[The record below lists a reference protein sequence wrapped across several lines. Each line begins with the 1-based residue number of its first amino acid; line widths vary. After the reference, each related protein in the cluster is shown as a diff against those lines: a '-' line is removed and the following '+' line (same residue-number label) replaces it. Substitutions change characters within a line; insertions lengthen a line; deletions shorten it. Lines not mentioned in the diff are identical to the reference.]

1 MVCWDHPKNKK
12 GCAFMKKKTMRMLS
26 AALAVTLL
34 SGCGAAQT
42 STPAETS
49 VNQAMLLEKSAQ
61 PQESAYTFPEKFTGD
76 WTGQEGKLTIHADAQ
91 VVAEL
96 GTALPTATV
105 EPREFNQED
114 VDNLLKVFLK
124 GEPLYSHVQTKQE
137 LQGHLDYIN
146 SPDWTSDPGK
156 PSDPASLEA
165 RRKELN
171 AWYTAEIAKAPE
183 EKPIL
188 HGFSDSDDP
197 KWIGGTATVDGTEWE
212 VSIRNDIDGGWT
224 SAYIERTDYKY
235 RDYTIPLPDASKEE
249 SIARGNA
256 LMQALGLDNF
266 VLTDVQQWSVELP
279 GDNGVWRLYYAPTVN
294 GIPVPGVRQ
303 DITQTHDGTVYQ
315 DYQYWDYA
323 CKDSENPD
331 TVSWYLENILL
342 DVGKDGILSFNWT
355 APSTQPVVQ
364 QPQSA
369 LLPFEEIA
377 SIANTMLPEVI
388 VGPKET
394 PLTKLDQYNGFDTR
408 MDVDITKV
416 SLSLMRIRDKGSL
429 QGTIVPVW
437 DFWGTSDWYDAEPNA
452 YGYQEKGMNYEYQPM
467 LTLNAVDGT
476 VVNRQLGY

>member
-1 MVCWDHPKNKK
+1 
-12 GCAFMKKKTMRMLS
+12 MKKKTMRMLS

-42 STPAETS
+42 NTPAETS

-197 KWIGGTATVDGTEWE
+197 KRIGGTATVDGIKWE

-224 SAYIERTDYKY
+224 AAYIERTDYKY
-235 RDYTIPLPDASKEE
+235 RDYSIQLPDASKEE

-256 LMQALGLDNF
+256 LMQALGLQNF
-266 VLTDVQQWSVELP
+266 VLTDAQQWSVELP
-279 GDNGVWRLYYAPTVN
+279 GDNGIWRLYYAPTVN
-294 GIPVPGVRQ
+294 GFPIAGARQ

-342 DVGKDGILSFNWT
+342 DVGKDGVLCFAWT

-394 PLTKLDQYNGFDTR
+394 PLTKLDQYNGFETR

-437 DFWGTSDWYDAEPNA
+437 DFWGTSDWYDAEPND
-452 YGYQEKGMNYEYQPM
+452 YGYQEKGMRYEYQPM

>member
-42 STPAETS
+42 NTPAETS

-61 PQESAYTFPEKFTGD
+61 PQESAYTFPKKFTGD

-105 EPREFNQED
+105 KPREFNQED
-114 VDNLLKVFLK
+114 VDNLLKVLLK

-212 VSIRNDIDGGWT
+212 VSIRNDTDYGWT

-256 LMQALGLDNF
+256 LMQALGLQNF
-266 VLTDVQQWSVELP
+266 VLTDAQQWSVELP
-279 GDNGVWRLYYAPTVN
+279 GDNGIWRLYYAPTVN
-294 GIPVPGVRQ
+294 GFPVPGVRQ
-303 DITQTHDGTVYQ
+303 DTTQTHDGTVYQ

-342 DVGKDGILSFNWT
+342 DVGKDGVLCFAWT
-355 APSTQPVVQ
+355 APSTQPMVQ
-364 QPQSA
+364 QAQSA

-377 SIANTMLPEVI
+377 AIADTMLPEVI
-388 VGPKET
+388 QGPDGRVLVEV
-394 PLTKLDQYNGFDTR
+394 DQYNGFETR

-476 VVNRQLGY
+476 VVDRQLGY

>member
-1 MVCWDHPKNKK
+1 
-12 GCAFMKKKTMRMLS
+12 MKKKTMRMLS

-42 STPAETS
+42 NTPAETS

-105 EPREFNQED
+105 EPREFTQED

-124 GEPLYSHVQTKQE
+124 REPLYSHVQTKQE

-197 KWIGGTATVDGTEWE
+197 KRIGGTATVNGIKWC
-212 VSIRNDIDGGWT
+212 VSIWNNLGDFFTNASIIREDF
-224 SAYIERTDYKY
+224 KY
-235 RDYTIPLPDASKEE
+235 RDHDIPLPEASKEE
-249 SIARGNA
+249 AVAQGNA
-256 LMQALGLDNF
+256 LMQELGFDNF
-266 VLTDVQQWSVELP
+266 VLVDAQQWSVELP
-279 GDNGVWRLYYAPTVN
+279 GDNGIWRLYYAPTVN
-294 GIPVPGVRQ
+294 GFPIAGARQ

-315 DYQYWDYA
+315 DCQYWYYSA
-323 CKDSENPD
+323 SEETNPD
-331 TVSWYLENILL
+331 TVAWELENIYL
-342 DVGKDGILSFNWT
+342 DVGKNGILSFDWT
-355 APSTQPVVQ
+355 SPSTRPVVRQ
-364 QPQSA
+364 AEST

-377 SIANTMLPEVI
+377 AIADTMLPEVI
-388 VGPKET
+388 QGPDGRVLVEV
-394 PLTKLDQYNGFDTR
+394 DQYNGFDTR

-452 YGYQEKGMNYEYQPM
+452 YGYQEKGMNYEFQPM

-476 VVNRQLGY
+476 VVDRQLGY

>member
-1 MVCWDHPKNKK
+1 
-12 GCAFMKKKTMRMLS
+12 MKKKTMRMLS

-42 STPAETS
+42 NTPAETS

-61 PQESAYTFPEKFTGD
+61 PQESAYTFPKKFTGD

-171 AWYTAEIAKAPE
+171 DWYTAEIAKAPE

-197 KWIGGTATVDGTEWE
+197 KRIGGTATVDGIKWC
-212 VSIRNDIDGGWT
+212 VSIWNNLGDFFTHAAIIR
-224 SAYIERTDYKY
+224 EDYKY
-235 RDYTIPLPDASKEE
+235 RDYDIPLPEASKEE
-249 SIARGNA
+249 AVAEGNA
-256 LMQALGLDNF
+256 LMQELGFDNF
-266 VLTDVQQWSVELP
+266 ALVDVQQWSPQLP
-279 GDNGVWRLYYAPTVN
+279 KDNGIWRLYYAPTVN
-294 GIPVPGVRQ
+294 GIPVPGARQ
-303 DITQTHDGTVYQ
+303 DTTQTHDGTVYQ
-315 DYQYWDYA
+315 DCWYWCYA
-323 CKDSENPD
+323 ASEESNPD
-331 TVSWYLENILL
+331 TVAWELENIYL
-342 DVGKDGILSFNWT
+342 DVGRDGILSFDWT

-364 QPQSA
+364 QAQSA

-377 SIANTMLPEVI
+377 AIADTMLPEVI

-394 PLTKLDQYNGFDTR
+394 PLTQLDQYNGFDTR

-452 YGYQEKGMNYEYQPM
+452 YGYQEKGMNYEYRPM

>member
-1 MVCWDHPKNKK
+1 
-12 GCAFMKKKTMRMLS
+12 MKKKTMRMLS

-42 STPAETS
+42 NTPAETS

-197 KWIGGTATVDGTEWE
+197 KRIGGTATVDGTEWE
-212 VSIRNDIDGGWT
+212 VSIRNDTDYGWT

-249 SIARGNA
+249 SIAQGNA
-256 LMQALGLDNF
+256 LMQALGLQNF
-266 VLTDVQQWSVELP
+266 VLTDAQQWNVELP
-279 GDNGVWRLYYAPTVN
+279 GDNGIWRLYYAPTVN
-294 GIPVPGVRQ
+294 GFPVPGVRQ
-303 DITQTHDGTVYQ
+303 DTTQTHDGTVYH

-342 DVGKDGILSFNWT
+342 DVGKDGVLCFAWT

-364 QPQSA
+364 QAQST

-377 SIANTMLPEVI
+377 AIADTMLPEVI
-388 VGPKET
+388 QGPDGRVLVEV
-394 PLTKLDQYNGFDTR
+394 DQYNGFETR

-476 VVNRQLGY
+476 VVDRQLGY

>member
-1 MVCWDHPKNKK
+1 
-12 GCAFMKKKTMRMLS
+12 MKKKTMRMLS

-42 STPAETS
+42 NTPAETS

-197 KWIGGTATVDGTEWE
+197 KRIGGTATVDGIKWE

-224 SAYIERTDYKY
+224 AAYIERTDYKY
-235 RDYTIPLPDASKEE
+235 RDYSIQLPDASKEE

-256 LMQALGLDNF
+256 LMQALGLQNF
-266 VLTDVQQWSVELP
+266 VLTDAQQWSVELP
-279 GDNGVWRLYYAPTVN
+279 GDNGIWRLYYAPTVN
-294 GIPVPGVRQ
+294 GFPIAGARQ

-342 DVGKDGILSFNWT
+342 DVGKDGVLCFAWT

-394 PLTKLDQYNGFDTR
+394 PLTQLDQYNGFDTR

-476 VVNRQLGY
+476 VVDRQLGY

>member
-1 MVCWDHPKNKK
+1 
-12 GCAFMKKKTMRMLS
+12 MKKKTMRMLS

-42 STPAETS
+42 NTPAETS

-61 PQESAYTFPEKFTGD
+61 PQESAYTFPKKFTGD

-171 AWYTAEIAKAPE
+171 DWYTAEIAKAPE

-197 KWIGGTATVDGTEWE
+197 KRIGGTATVDGIKWC
-212 VSIRNDIDGGWT
+212 VSIWNNLGDFFTHASIIR
-224 SAYIERTDYKY
+224 EDYKY
-235 RDYTIPLPDASKEE
+235 RDYDIPLPEASKEE
-249 SIARGNA
+249 AVAEGNA
-256 LMQALGLDNF
+256 LMQELGFDNF
-266 VLTDVQQWSVELP
+266 ALVDVQQWSPQLP
-279 GDNGVWRLYYAPTVN
+279 KDNGIWRLYYAPTVN
-294 GIPVPGVRQ
+294 GIPVPGARQ
-303 DITQTHDGTVYQ
+303 DTTQTHDGTVYQ
-315 DYQYWDYA
+315 DCWYWCYA
-323 CKDSENPD
+323 ASEESNPD
-331 TVSWYLENILL
+331 TVAWELENIYL
-342 DVGKDGILSFNWT
+342 DVGRDGILSFDWT

-364 QPQSA
+364 QAQSA

-377 SIANTMLPEVI
+377 AIADTMLPEVI

-394 PLTKLDQYNGFDTR
+394 PLTQLDQYNGFDTR

-452 YGYQEKGMNYEYQPM
+452 YGYQEKGMNYEYRPM

>member
-1 MVCWDHPKNKK
+1 
-12 GCAFMKKKTMRMLS
+12 MKKKTMRMLS

-42 STPAETS
+42 NTPAETS

-91 VVAEL
+91 VVEEL

-171 AWYTAEIAKAPE
+171 DWYTAEIAKAPE
-183 EKPIL
+183 EKLIL

-197 KWIGGTATVDGTEWE
+197 KWIGGTATVDGIKWE

-224 SAYIERTDYKY
+224 AAYIERTDYKY
-235 RDYTIPLPDASKEE
+235 RDYSIQLPDASKEE

-256 LMQALGLDNF
+256 LMQALGLQNF
-266 VLTDVQQWSVELP
+266 VLTDAQQWSVELP
-279 GDNGVWRLYYAPTVN
+279 GDNGIWRLYYAPTVN
-294 GIPVPGVRQ
+294 GFPIAGARQ

-331 TVSWYLENILL
+331 TVSWDLENILL
-342 DVGKDGILSFNWT
+342 DVGKNGVLRFAWT
-355 APSTQPVVQ
+355 APSTKPVVRQ
-364 QPQSA
+364 AEST

-394 PLTKLDQYNGFDTR
+394 PLTQLDQYNGFDTR

-437 DFWGTSDWYDAEPNA
+437 DFWGTSDWYDAEPNV
-452 YGYQEKGMNYEYQPM
+452 YGYQEKGMSYDFQPM

-476 VVNRQLGY
+476 VVDRQLGY

>member
-1 MVCWDHPKNKK
+1 
-12 GCAFMKKKTMRMLS
+12 MKKKTMRMLS

-42 STPAETS
+42 NTPAETS

-105 EPREFNQED
+105 EPREFTQED

-124 GEPLYSHVQTKQE
+124 REPLYSHVQTKQE

-197 KWIGGTATVDGTEWE
+197 KRIGGTATVNGIKWC
-212 VSIRNDIDGGWT
+212 VSIWNNLGDFFTNASIIREDF
-224 SAYIERTDYKY
+224 KY
-235 RDYTIPLPDASKEE
+235 RDYDIPLPEASKEE
-249 SIARGNA
+249 AVAQGNA
-256 LMQALGLDNF
+256 LMQELGFDNF
-266 VLTDVQQWSVELP
+266 VLVDAQQWSVELP
-279 GDNGVWRLYYAPTVN
+279 GDNGIWRLYYAPTVN
-294 GIPVPGVRQ
+294 GFPIAGARQ

-315 DYQYWDYA
+315 DCQYWYYSA
-323 CKDSENPD
+323 SEETNPD
-331 TVSWYLENILL
+331 TVAWELENIYL
-342 DVGKDGILSFNWT
+342 DVGKNGILSFDWT
-355 APSTQPVVQ
+355 SPSTRPVVRQ
-364 QPQSA
+364 AEST

-377 SIANTMLPEVI
+377 AIADTMLPEVI
-388 VGPKET
+388 QGPDGRVLVEV
-394 PLTKLDQYNGFDTR
+394 DQYNGFDTR

-452 YGYQEKGMNYEYQPM
+452 YGYQEKGMNYDFQPM

-476 VVNRQLGY
+476 VVDRQLGY

>member
-1 MVCWDHPKNKK
+1 
-12 GCAFMKKKTMRMLS
+12 MKKKTMRMLS

-452 YGYQEKGMNYEYQPM
+452 YGYQEKGMNYEYQPI

>member
-1 MVCWDHPKNKK
+1 
-12 GCAFMKKKTMRMLS
+12 MKKKTMRMLS

-91 VVAEL
+91 VAAEL

-105 EPREFNQED
+105 EPREFTQED

-197 KWIGGTATVDGTEWE
+197 KRIGGTATVDGIKWE

-224 SAYIERTDYKY
+224 EACIERTDYKY
-235 RDYTIPLPDASKEE
+235 RDYSIQLPDASKEE

-256 LMQALGLDNF
+256 LMQELGFDNF
-266 VLTDVQQWSVELP
+266 VLVDAQQWSVELP
-279 GDNGVWRLYYAPTVN
+279 GDNGIWRLYYAPTVN
-294 GIPVPGVRQ
+294 GFPIAGARQ

-342 DVGKDGILSFNWT
+342 DVGKNGVLRFAWT
-355 APSTQPVVQ
+355 APSTKPVVRQ
-364 QPQSA
+364 AEST

-377 SIANTMLPEVI
+377 AIADTMLPEVI

-437 DFWGTSDWYDAEPNA
+437 DFWGTSDWYDAEPND
-452 YGYQEKGMNYEYQPM
+452 YGYQEKGMRYEYQPM

-476 VVNRQLGY
+476 VVDRQLGY

>member
-1 MVCWDHPKNKK
+1 
-12 GCAFMKKKTMRMLS
+12 MKKKTMRMLS

-42 STPAETS
+42 NTPAETS

-105 EPREFNQED
+105 EPREFTQED

-197 KWIGGTATVDGTEWE
+197 KRIGGTATVDGIKWE

-224 SAYIERTDYKY
+224 AAYIERTDYKY
-235 RDYTIPLPDASKEE
+235 RDYSIQLPDASKEE

-256 LMQALGLDNF
+256 LMQALGLQNF
-266 VLTDVQQWSVELP
+266 VLTDAQQWSVELP
-279 GDNGVWRLYYAPTVN
+279 GDNGIWRLYYAPTVN
-294 GIPVPGVRQ
+294 GFPIAGARQ

-342 DVGKDGILSFNWT
+342 DVGKDGVLCFAWT

-452 YGYQEKGMNYEYQPM
+452 YGYQEKGMNYEYRPM

>member
-1 MVCWDHPKNKK
+1 
-12 GCAFMKKKTMRMLS
+12 MKKKTMRMLS

-61 PQESAYTFPEKFTGD
+61 PQEGAYTFPEKFTGD

-105 EPREFNQED
+105 EPREFTQED

-197 KWIGGTATVDGTEWE
+197 KRIGGTATVDGIKWE

-224 SAYIERTDYKY
+224 EACIERTDYKY
-235 RDYTIPLPDASKEE
+235 RDYSIQLPDASKEE

-256 LMQALGLDNF
+256 LMQELGFDNF
-266 VLTDVQQWSVELP
+266 VLVDAQQWSVELP
-279 GDNGVWRLYYAPTVN
+279 GDNGIWRLYYAPTVN
-294 GIPVPGVRQ
+294 GFPIAGARQ

-342 DVGKDGILSFNWT
+342 DVGKNGVLRFAWT
-355 APSTQPVVQ
+355 APSTKPVVRQ
-364 QPQSA
+364 AEST

-377 SIANTMLPEVI
+377 AIADTMLPEVI

-416 SLSLMRIRDKGSL
+416 SLSLMRIRDKGFL

-452 YGYQEKGMNYEYQPM
+452 YGYQEKGMNYDFQPM

>member
-1 MVCWDHPKNKK
+1 
-12 GCAFMKKKTMRMLS
+12 MKKKTVRMLS

-42 STPAETS
+42 NTPAETS

-105 EPREFNQED
+105 EPREFTQED

-197 KWIGGTATVDGTEWE
+197 KRIGGTATVNGIKWC
-212 VSIRNDIDGGWT
+212 VSIWNNLGDFFTNASIIREDF
-224 SAYIERTDYKY
+224 KY
-235 RDYTIPLPDASKEE
+235 RDYDIPLPEASKEE
-249 SIARGNA
+249 AVAQGNA
-256 LMQALGLDNF
+256 LMQELGFDNF
-266 VLTDVQQWSVELP
+266 VLVDAQQWSVELP
-279 GDNGVWRLYYAPTVN
+279 GDNGIWRLHYAPTVN
-294 GIPVPGVRQ
+294 GFPIAGARQ

-315 DYQYWDYA
+315 DCQYWYYSA
-323 CKDSENPD
+323 SEETNPD
-331 TVSWYLENILL
+331 TVAWELENIYL
-342 DVGKDGILSFNWT
+342 DVGKNGILSFDWT
-355 APSTQPVVQ
+355 SPSTRPVVRQ
-364 QPQSA
+364 AEST

-377 SIANTMLPEVI
+377 AIADTMLPEVI
-388 VGPKET
+388 QGPDGRVLVEV
-394 PLTKLDQYNGFDTR
+394 DQYNGFDTR

-416 SLSLMRIRDKGSL
+416 SLTLMRIRDKGSL

-452 YGYQEKGMNYEYQPM
+452 YGYQEKGMNYDFQPM

-476 VVNRQLGY
+476 IVDRQLGY

>member
-1 MVCWDHPKNKK
+1 
-12 GCAFMKKKTMRMLS
+12 MKKKTMRMLS

-42 STPAETS
+42 NTPAETS

-197 KWIGGTATVDGTEWE
+197 KRIGGTATVNGIKWC
-212 VSIRNDIDGGWT
+212 VSIWNNLGDFFTNASIIREDFKYW
-224 SAYIERTDYKY
+224 DY
-235 RDYTIPLPDASKEE
+235 DIPLREASKEE
-249 SIARGNA
+249 AVAQGNA
-256 LMQALGLDNF
+256 LMQELGFDNF
-266 VLTDVQQWSVELP
+266 VLVDAQQWSVELP
-279 GDNGVWRLYYAPTVN
+279 GDNGIWRLYYAPTVN
-294 GIPVPGVRQ
+294 GFPIAGARQ

-342 DVGKDGILSFNWT
+342 DVGKNGVLRFAWT
-355 APSTQPVVQ
+355 APSTKPVVRQ
-364 QPQSA
+364 AEST

-394 PLTKLDQYNGFDTR
+394 PLTQLDQYNGFDTR

-452 YGYQEKGMNYEYQPM
+452 YGYQEKGMNYDFQPM

-476 VVNRQLGY
+476 VVDRQLGY

>member
-1 MVCWDHPKNKK
+1 
-12 GCAFMKKKTMRMLS
+12 MKKKTMRMLS

-42 STPAETS
+42 NTPAETS

-105 EPREFNQED
+105 EPREFTQED

-156 PSDPASLEA
+156 PSDPVSLEA

-183 EKPIL
+183 EKPVI
-188 HGFSDSDDP
+188 HGFYDSDEP
-197 KWIGGTATVDGTEWE
+197 NEVSGTATVDGIKWC
-212 VSIRNDIDGGWT
+212 VSIRNNLGDFFTNASI
-224 SAYIERTDYKY
+224 IREDYKY
-235 RDYTIPLPDASKEE
+235 RDYDIPLPEASKEE
-249 SIARGNA
+249 VVAQGNA
-256 LMQALGLDNF
+256 LMQELGFDNF
-266 VLTDVQQWSVELP
+266 ALVDAQQWSPQLP
-279 GDNGVWRLYYAPTVN
+279 RDNGIWRLYYAPTVN
-294 GIPVPGVRQ
+294 GFPVAGARQ
-303 DITQTHDGTVYQ
+303 DTTQTHDGTVYQ
-315 DYQYWDYA
+315 DCWYWCYA
-323 CKDSENPD
+323 ASEESNPD
-331 TVSWYLENILL
+331 TVAWELENIYL

-364 QPQSA
+364 QAQST

-377 SIANTMLPEVI
+377 SITNTMLPEVI

-394 PLTKLDQYNGFDTR
+394 PLTQLDQYNGFETR

-437 DFWGTSDWYDAEPNA
+437 DFWGTLDWYDAEPNA
-452 YGYQEKGMNYEYQPM
+452 YGYQEKGMNYDFQPM

>member
-1 MVCWDHPKNKK
+1 
-12 GCAFMKKKTMRMLS
+12 MKKKTMRMLS

-42 STPAETS
+42 NTPAETS

-105 EPREFNQED
+105 EPREFNQGD

-137 LQGHLDYIN
+137 LQEHLDYIN

-197 KWIGGTATVDGTEWE
+197 KWIGGTATVDGIKWE

-224 SAYIERTDYKY
+224 EACIERTDYKY
-235 RDYTIPLPDASKEE
+235 RDYSIQLPDASKEE

-256 LMQALGLDNF
+256 LMQALGLQNF
-266 VLTDVQQWSVELP
+266 VLTDAQQWSVELP
-279 GDNGVWRLYYAPTVN
+279 GDNGIWRLYYAPTVN
-294 GIPVPGVRQ
+294 GFPIAGARQ

-331 TVSWYLENILL
+331 TVSWDLENILL
-342 DVGKDGILSFNWT
+342 DVGKNGVLRFAWT
-355 APSTQPVVQ
+355 SPSTQPVVRQ
-364 QPQSA
+364 AEST

-377 SIANTMLPEVI
+377 AIADTMLPEVI

-394 PLTKLDQYNGFDTR
+394 PLTQLDQYNGFDTR

-452 YGYQEKGMNYEYQPM
+452 YGYQEKGMNYDFQPM

-476 VVNRQLGY
+476 VVDRQLGY

>member
-1 MVCWDHPKNKK
+1 
-12 GCAFMKKKTMRMLS
+12 MKKKTMRMLS

-42 STPAETS
+42 NTPAETS

-197 KWIGGTATVDGTEWE
+197 KWIGGTATVDGIKWE

-224 SAYIERTDYKY
+224 AAYIERTDYKY
-235 RDYTIPLPDASKEE
+235 RDYSIQLPDASKEE

-256 LMQALGLDNF
+256 LMQALGLQNF
-266 VLTDVQQWSVELP
+266 VLTDAQQWSVELP
-279 GDNGVWRLYYAPTVN
+279 GDNGIWRLYYAPTVN
-294 GIPVPGVRQ
+294 GFPIAGARQ

-331 TVSWYLENILL
+331 TVSWDLENILL
-342 DVGKDGILSFNWT
+342 DVGKNGVLRFAWM
-355 APSTQPVVQ
+355 APSTQPVVRQ
-364 QPQSA
+364 AEST

-394 PLTKLDQYNGFDTR
+394 PLTQLDQYNGFDTR

-452 YGYQEKGMNYEYQPM
+452 YGYQEKGMNYDFQPM

-476 VVNRQLGY
+476 VVDRQLGY

>member
-1 MVCWDHPKNKK
+1 
-12 GCAFMKKKTMRMLS
+12 MKKKTMRMLS

-42 STPAETS
+42 NTPAETS

-105 EPREFNQED
+105 EPREFTQED
-114 VDNLLKVFLK
+114 VGNLLKVFLK

-197 KWIGGTATVDGTEWE
+197 KRIGGTATVDGIKWE

-224 SAYIERTDYKY
+224 AAYIERTDYKY
-235 RDYTIPLPDASKEE
+235 RDYSIQLPDASKEE

-256 LMQALGLDNF
+256 LMQALGLQNF
-266 VLTDVQQWSVELP
+266 VLTDAQQWSVELP
-279 GDNGVWRLYYAPTVN
+279 GDNGIWRLYYAPTVN
-294 GIPVPGVRQ
+294 GFPIAGARQ

-342 DVGKDGILSFNWT
+342 DVGKDGVLCFAWT

-394 PLTKLDQYNGFDTR
+394 PLTQLDQYNGFDTR

-452 YGYQEKGMNYEYQPM
+452 YGYQEKGMNYDFQPM

-476 VVNRQLGY
+476 VVDRQLGY

>member
-1 MVCWDHPKNKK
+1 
-12 GCAFMKKKTMRMLS
+12 MKKKTMRMLS

-42 STPAETS
+42 NTPAETS

-76 WTGQEGKLTIHADAQ
+76 WTGQEGKLTVHADAQ

-105 EPREFNQED
+105 EPREFTQED

-197 KWIGGTATVDGTEWE
+197 KRIGGTATVDGIKWE

-224 SAYIERTDYKY
+224 AAYIERTDYKY
-235 RDYTIPLPDASKEE
+235 RDYSIQLPDASKEE

-256 LMQALGLDNF
+256 LMQALGLQNF
-266 VLTDVQQWSVELP
+266 VLTDAQQWSVELP
-279 GDNGVWRLYYAPTVN
+279 GDNGIWRLYYAPTVN
-294 GIPVPGVRQ
+294 GFPIAGARQ

-342 DVGKDGILSFNWT
+342 DVGKDGVLCFAWT

-394 PLTKLDQYNGFDTR
+394 PLTQLDQYNGFDTR

-476 VVNRQLGY
+476 VVDRQLGY

>member
-1 MVCWDHPKNKK
+1 
-12 GCAFMKKKTMRMLS
+12 MKKKAMRMLS

-42 STPAETS
+42 NTPAETS

-197 KWIGGTATVDGTEWE
+197 KWIGGTATVDGIKWE

-224 SAYIERTDYKY
+224 AAYIERTDYKY
-235 RDYTIPLPDASKEE
+235 RDYSIQLPDASKEE

-256 LMQALGLDNF
+256 LMQALGLQNF
-266 VLTDVQQWSVELP
+266 VLTDAQQWSVELP
-279 GDNGVWRLYYAPTVN
+279 GDNGIWRLYYAPTVN
-294 GIPVPGVRQ
+294 GFPIAGARQ

-323 CKDSENPD
+323 CTDSENPD

-342 DVGKDGILSFNWT
+342 DVGKNGVLRFAWT
-355 APSTQPVVQ
+355 APSTKPVVRQ
-364 QPQSA
+364 AEST

-377 SIANTMLPEVI
+377 AIADTMLPEVI

-452 YGYQEKGMNYEYQPM
+452 YGYQEKGMRYEYQPM

>member
-42 STPAETS
+42 NTPAETS

-105 EPREFNQED
+105 EPREFNQGD

-197 KWIGGTATVDGTEWE
+197 KWIGGTATVDGIKWE

-224 SAYIERTDYKY
+224 AAYIERTDYKY
-235 RDYTIPLPDASKEE
+235 RDYSIQLPDASKEE

-256 LMQALGLDNF
+256 LMQALGLQNF
-266 VLTDVQQWSVELP
+266 VLTDAQQWSVELP
-279 GDNGVWRLYYAPTVN
+279 GDNGIWRLYYAPTVN
-294 GIPVPGVRQ
+294 GFPIAGARQ

-342 DVGKDGILSFNWT
+342 DVGKNGVLRFAWT
-355 APSTQPVVQ
+355 APSTKPVVRQ
-364 QPQSA
+364 AEST

-452 YGYQEKGMNYEYQPM
+452 YGYQEKGMNYDFQPM

-476 VVNRQLGY
+476 VVDRQLGY

>member
-1 MVCWDHPKNKK
+1 
-12 GCAFMKKKTMRMLS
+12 MKKKTMRMLS

-42 STPAETS
+42 NTPAETS

-105 EPREFNQED
+105 EPREFTQED

-183 EKPIL
+183 EKPVI
-188 HGFSDSDDP
+188 HGFYDSDEP
-197 KWIGGTATVDGTEWE
+197 NEVSGTATVDGIKWC
-212 VSIRNDIDGGWT
+212 VSIRNNLGDFFTNASI
-224 SAYIERTDYKY
+224 IREDYKY
-235 RDYTIPLPDASKEE
+235 RDYDIPLPEASKEE
-249 SIARGNA
+249 AVAQGNA
-256 LMQALGLDNF
+256 LMQELGFDNF
-266 VLTDVQQWSVELP
+266 ALVDAQQWSPQLP
-279 GDNGVWRLYYAPTVN
+279 KDNGVWRLYYAPTVN
-294 GIPVPGVRQ
+294 GFPVAGVRQ
-303 DITQTHDGTVYQ
+303 DTTQTHDGTVYQ
-315 DYQYWDYA
+315 DCWYWCYA
-323 CKDSENPD
+323 ASEESNPD
-331 TVSWYLENILL
+331 TVAWELENIYL
-342 DVGKDGILSFNWT
+342 DVGKDGILSFDWT

-364 QPQSA
+364 QAQST

-394 PLTKLDQYNGFDTR
+394 PLTQLDQYNGFDTR

-437 DFWGTSDWYDAEPNA
+437 DFWGTLDWYDAEPNA
-452 YGYQEKGMNYEYQPM
+452 YGYQEKGMNYDFQPM

>member
-1 MVCWDHPKNKK
+1 
-12 GCAFMKKKTMRMLS
+12 MKKKTMRMLS

-76 WTGQEGKLTIHADAQ
+76 WTGQECKLTIHADAQ

-105 EPREFNQED
+105 EPREFTQED

-124 GEPLYSHVQTKQE
+124 GEPLYSYVQTKQE
-137 LQGHLDYIN
+137 LQEHLDYIN

-197 KWIGGTATVDGTEWE
+197 KRIGGTATVDGIKWE

-224 SAYIERTDYKY
+224 AAYIERTDYKY
-235 RDYTIPLPDASKEE
+235 RDYSIQLPDASKEE

-256 LMQALGLDNF
+256 LMRELGFDNF
-266 VLTDVQQWSVELP
+266 ILVDAQQWSVELP
-279 GDNGVWRLYYAPTVN
+279 GDNGIWRLYYAPTVN
-294 GIPVPGVRQ
+294 GFPIAGARQ

-315 DYQYWDYA
+315 DCQYWDYSA
-323 CKDSENPD
+323 SEETNPD

-342 DVGKDGILSFNWT
+342 EVGKDGVLSFNWT

-364 QPQSA
+364 QAQSA

-394 PLTKLDQYNGFDTR
+394 PLTQLDQYNGFETR

-437 DFWGTSDWYDAEPNA
+437 DFWGTSDWYDAEPND
-452 YGYQEKGMNYEYQPM
+452 YGYQEKGMRYEYQPM

-476 VVNRQLGY
+476 VVDRQLGY

>member
-1 MVCWDHPKNKK
+1 
-12 GCAFMKKKTMRMLS
+12 MKKKTMRMLS

-42 STPAETS
+42 NTPAETS

-105 EPREFNQED
+105 EPREFTQED
-114 VDNLLKVFLK
+114 VDNLLKVLLK
-124 GEPLYSHVQTKQE
+124 GEPLYGYTQTKQE
-137 LQGHLDYIN
+137 CQDSIDYANSDQWHGDPDAPEQTPEELEERRQGIIAY
-146 SPDWTSDPGK
+146 
-156 PSDPASLEA
+156 
-165 RRKELN
+165 
-171 AWYTAEIAKAPE
+171 YTEKMKTAPE
-183 EKPIL
+183 EKPVI
-188 HGFSDSDDP
+188 HGFYDSDEP
-197 KWIGGTATVDGTEWE
+197 NEVSGTATVDGIKWC
-212 VSIRNDIDGGWT
+212 VSIWNNLGDFFTNASIIR
-224 SAYIERTDYKY
+224 EDYKY
-235 RDYTIPLPDASKEE
+235 RDYDIPLPEASKEE
-249 SIARGNA
+249 AVAQGNA
-256 LMQALGLDNF
+256 LMQELGFDNF
-266 VLTDVQQWSVELP
+266 VLVDAQQWSPQLP
-279 GDNGVWRLYYAPTVN
+279 KDNGVWRLYYAPTVN
-294 GIPVPGVRQ
+294 GFPVPGVRQ
-303 DITQTHDGTVYQ
+303 DTTQTHDGTVYQ
-315 DYQYWDYA
+315 DCWYWCYA
-323 CKDSENPD
+323 ASEESNPD
-331 TVSWYLENILL
+331 TVAWELENIYL

-364 QPQSA
+364 QEQST

-377 SIANTMLPEVI
+377 AIANTMLPEVI

-394 PLTKLDQYNGFDTR
+394 PLTQLDQYNGFETR

-452 YGYQEKGMNYEYQPM
+452 YGYQEKGMNYEYRPM

-476 VVNRQLGY
+476 VVDRQLGY

>member
-1 MVCWDHPKNKK
+1 
-12 GCAFMKKKTMRMLS
+12 MKKKTMRMLS

-42 STPAETS
+42 NTPAETS

-197 KWIGGTATVDGTEWE
+197 KWIGGTATVDGIKWE

-224 SAYIERTDYKY
+224 AAYIERTDYKY
-235 RDYTIPLPDASKEE
+235 RDYSIQLPDASKEE

-256 LMQALGLDNF
+256 LMQALGLQNF
-266 VLTDVQQWSVELP
+266 VLTDAQQWSVELP
-279 GDNGVWRLYYAPTVN
+279 GDNGIWRLYYAPTVN
-294 GIPVPGVRQ
+294 GFPIAGARQ

-331 TVSWYLENILL
+331 TVSWDLENILL
-342 DVGKDGILSFNWT
+342 DVGKNGVLCFAWT
-355 APSTQPVVQ
+355 APSTKPVVRQ
-364 QPQSA
+364 AEST

-394 PLTKLDQYNGFDTR
+394 PLTQLDQYNGFDTR

-452 YGYQEKGMNYEYQPM
+452 YGYQEKGMNYDFQPM

-476 VVNRQLGY
+476 VVDRQLGY

>member
-1 MVCWDHPKNKK
+1 
-12 GCAFMKKKTMRMLS
+12 MKKKTMRMLS

-34 SGCGAAQT
+34 SGCGAAET
-42 STPAETS
+42 NTPAETS

-197 KWIGGTATVDGTEWE
+197 KWIGGTATVDGIKWE

-224 SAYIERTDYKY
+224 AAYIERTDYKY
-235 RDYTIPLPDASKEE
+235 RDYSIQLPDASKEE

-256 LMQALGLDNF
+256 LMQALGLQNF
-266 VLTDVQQWSVELP
+266 VLTDAQQWSVELP
-279 GDNGVWRLYYAPTVN
+279 GDNGIWRLYYAPTVN
-294 GIPVPGVRQ
+294 GFPIAGARQ

-331 TVSWYLENILL
+331 TVSWDLENILL
-342 DVGKDGILSFNWT
+342 DVGKNGVLRFAWT
-355 APSTQPVVQ
+355 APSTKPVVRQ
-364 QPQSA
+364 AEST

-394 PLTKLDQYNGFDTR
+394 PLTQLDQYNGFDTR

-452 YGYQEKGMNYEYQPM
+452 YGYQEKGLNYDFQPM

-476 VVNRQLGY
+476 VVDRQLGY

>member
-1 MVCWDHPKNKK
+1 
-12 GCAFMKKKTMRMLS
+12 MKKKTMRMLS

-42 STPAETS
+42 NTPAETS

-197 KWIGGTATVDGTEWE
+197 KWIGGTATVDGIKWE

-224 SAYIERTDYKY
+224 AAYIERTDYKY
-235 RDYTIPLPDASKEE
+235 RDYSIQLPDASKEE

-256 LMQALGLDNF
+256 LMQALGLQNF
-266 VLTDVQQWSVELP
+266 VLTDAQQWSVELP
-279 GDNGVWRLYYAPTVN
+279 GDNGIWRLYYAPTVN
-294 GIPVPGVRQ
+294 GFPIAGARQ

-331 TVSWYLENILL
+331 TVSWDLENILL
-342 DVGKDGILSFNWT
+342 DVGKNGVLRFAWT
-355 APSTQPVVQ
+355 APSTKPVVRQ
-364 QPQSA
+364 AEST

-377 SIANTMLPEVI
+377 AIADTMLPEVI

-394 PLTKLDQYNGFDTR
+394 PLTQLDQYNGFDTR

-452 YGYQEKGMNYEYQPM
+452 YGYQEKGMSYDFQPM

-476 VVNRQLGY
+476 VVDRQLGY

>member
-1 MVCWDHPKNKK
+1 
-12 GCAFMKKKTMRMLS
+12 MKKKTMRMLS

-42 STPAETS
+42 NTPAETS

-105 EPREFNQED
+105 EPREFTQED
-114 VDNLLKVFLK
+114 VDNLLKVLLK

-197 KWIGGTATVDGTEWE
+197 KWIGGTATVDGIKWE

-224 SAYIERTDYKY
+224 AAYIERTDYKY
-235 RDYTIPLPDASKEE
+235 RDYSIQLPDASKEE

-256 LMQALGLDNF
+256 LMQALGLQNF
-266 VLTDVQQWSVELP
+266 VLTDAQQWSVELP
-279 GDNGVWRLYYAPTVN
+279 GDNGIWRLYYAPTVN
-294 GIPVPGVRQ
+294 GFPIAGARQ

-331 TVSWYLENILL
+331 TVSWDLENILL
-342 DVGKDGILSFNWT
+342 DVGKNGVLRFAWT
-355 APSTQPVVQ
+355 APSTKPVVRQ
-364 QPQSA
+364 AEST

-377 SIANTMLPEVI
+377 AIADTMLPEVI
-388 VGPKET
+388 QGPDGRVLVEV
-394 PLTKLDQYNGFDTR
+394 DQYNGFDTR

-437 DFWGTSDWYDAEPNA
+437 DFWGTSDWYDAEPND
-452 YGYQEKGMNYEYQPM
+452 YGYQEKGMNYDFQPM

-476 VVNRQLGY
+476 VVDRQLGY

>member
-1 MVCWDHPKNKK
+1 
-12 GCAFMKKKTMRMLS
+12 MKKKTMRMLS

-61 PQESAYTFPEKFTGD
+61 PQEGAYTFPEKFTGD

-197 KWIGGTATVDGTEWE
+197 KWIGGTATVDGIKWC
-212 VSIRNDIDGGWT
+212 VSIRNNLGDFFTNASI
-224 SAYIERTDYKY
+224 IREDYKY
-235 RDYTIPLPDASKEE
+235 RDYDIPLPEASKEE
-249 SIARGNA
+249 AVAEGNA
-256 LMQALGLDNF
+256 LMQELGFDNF
-266 VLTDVQQWSVELP
+266 ALVDAQQWSPQLP
-279 GDNGVWRLYYAPTVN
+279 KDNGVWRLYYAPSVN
-294 GIPVPGVRQ
+294 GFPVSGARQ
-303 DITQTHDGTVYQ
+303 DTTQTHDGTVYQ
-315 DYQYWDYA
+315 DCWYWCYA
-323 CKDSENPD
+323 ASEESNPD
-331 TVSWYLENILL
+331 TVAWELENIYL
-342 DVGKDGILSFNWT
+342 DVGRDGILSFDWT

-364 QPQSA
+364 QAQSA

-377 SIANTMLPEVI
+377 AIADTMLPEVI
-388 VGPKET
+388 QGPDGRVLVEV
-394 PLTKLDQYNGFDTR
+394 DQYNGFETR

-452 YGYQEKGMNYEYQPM
+452 YGYQEKGMNYDFQPM

-476 VVNRQLGY
+476 VVDRQLGY

>member
-1 MVCWDHPKNKK
+1 
-12 GCAFMKKKTMRMLS
+12 MKKKTMRMLS

-42 STPAETS
+42 NTPAETS

-105 EPREFNQED
+105 EPREFTQED

-197 KWIGGTATVDGTEWE
+197 KRIGGTATVDGIKWE

-224 SAYIERTDYKY
+224 AAYIERTDYKY
-235 RDYTIPLPDASKEE
+235 RDYSIQLPDASKEE

-256 LMQALGLDNF
+256 LMQALGLQNF
-266 VLTDVQQWSVELP
+266 VLTDAQQWSVELP
-279 GDNGVWRLYYAPTVN
+279 GDNGIWRLYYAPTVN
-294 GIPVPGVRQ
+294 GFPIAGARQ

-342 DVGKDGILSFNWT
+342 DVGKDGVLCFAWT

-394 PLTKLDQYNGFDTR
+394 PLTQLDQYNGFDTR

-476 VVNRQLGY
+476 VVDRQLGY

>member
-1 MVCWDHPKNKK
+1 
-12 GCAFMKKKTMRMLS
+12 MKKKTMRMLS

-42 STPAETS
+42 NTPAETS

-61 PQESAYTFPEKFTGD
+61 PQESTYTFPEKFTGD

-105 EPREFNQED
+105 EPREFTQED
-114 VDNLLKVFLK
+114 VDNLLKVLLK
-124 GEPLYSHVQTKQE
+124 GEPLYGYTQTKQE
-137 LQGHLDYIN
+137 CQDSIDYANSDQWHGDPDAPEQTPEELEERRQGIIAY
-146 SPDWTSDPGK
+146 
-156 PSDPASLEA
+156 
-165 RRKELN
+165 
-171 AWYTAEIAKAPE
+171 YTEKMKTAPE
-183 EKPIL
+183 EKPVI
-188 HGFSDSDDP
+188 HGFYDSDEP
-197 KWIGGTATVDGTEWE
+197 NEVSGTATVDGIKWC
-212 VSIRNDIDGGWT
+212 VSIWNNLGDFFTNASIIR
-224 SAYIERTDYKY
+224 EDYKY
-235 RDYTIPLPDASKEE
+235 RDYDIPLPEASKEE
-249 SIARGNA
+249 AVAQGNA
-256 LMQALGLDNF
+256 LMQELGFDNF
-266 VLTDVQQWSVELP
+266 VLVDAQQWSPQLP
-279 GDNGVWRLYYAPTVN
+279 KDNGVWRLYYAPTVN
-294 GIPVPGVRQ
+294 GFPVPGVRQ
-303 DITQTHDGTVYQ
+303 DTTQTHDGTVYQ
-315 DYQYWDYA
+315 DCWYWCYA
-323 CKDSENPD
+323 ASEESNPD
-331 TVSWYLENILL
+331 TVAWELENIYL

-364 QPQSA
+364 QAQSA

-394 PLTKLDQYNGFDTR
+394 PLTQLDQYNGFETR

-452 YGYQEKGMNYEYQPM
+452 YGYQEKGMNYEYRPM

-476 VVNRQLGY
+476 VVDRQLGY